1 MIITKKAIPRRAM
14 LRGIGATVALPLLD
28 SMVPALSALEKTA
41 AAPVQRLGFAYVPN
55 GVNLASWIP
64 AEEGTGFSLS
74 RTLAPLEPF
83 HHQVVVLSESISFP
97 ADGNHPSAGAAWLSG
112 SRARRTEGSD
122 VYLAKSLDQ
131 FAADE
136 LGEETQFRSLQLA
149 ADETVNVC
157 DGYACSYQNT
167 LCWRTPTSPLPM
179 QNNPRV
185 VFERLFGD
193 GSSEEVRL
201 ARRRAQGSIL
211 DSIAQEAIRL
221 IQKVG
226 ASDRARL
233 NDYLDGI
240 RELEHRIEKM
250 EEQKSMELSVEMPT
264 GIPDPFDERVRVMFD
279 LQVLAYQADLSR
291 VITFMLSREAS
302 QQTFSHIGVPE
313 AHHGLSHHGD
323 SPQMLE
329 KLAKIDTYHVGLLAY
344 YLEKLAATADGNG
357 SLLDHSLIMYGSG
370 MSNGNAHSS
379 RNVPTLVVGGAAGQM
394 KGGRHIVCEKET
406 PLANVQLSILDKV
419 GVHLDSFGDSTGRIS
434 L

>member
-1 MIITKKAIPRRAM
+1 
-14 LRGIGATVALPLLD
+14 
-28 SMVPALSALEKTA
+28 
-41 AAPVQRLGFAYVPN
+41 
-55 GVNLASWIP
+55 
-64 AEEGTGFSLS
+64 
-74 RTLAPLEPF
+74 
-83 HHQVVVLSESISFP
+83 
-97 ADGNHPSAGAAWLSG
+97 
-112 SRARRTEGSD
+112 
-122 VYLAKSLDQ
+122 
-131 FAADE
+131 
-136 LGEETQFRSLQLA
+136 
-149 ADETVNVC
+149 
-157 DGYACSYQNT
+157 
-167 LCWRTPTSPLPM
+167 M

-250 EEQKSMELSVEMPT
+250 EEQKSMEISVEMPT

-434 L
+434 M